1 MKMIIWNKIGKI
13 EYTLMG
19 NGLYAEID
27 STFTVRMHFQ
37 NTGNSVFFARCNSME
52 EAKELA
58 EKKIHLF
65 AAECFEEEPVDA
77 EDAEIVEE
85 PVLVE
90 ELTVEAQESAL
101 EKESDA
107 EDTVKSLSIAY
118 APAEEGKYSV
128 EIFAEYGDDF
138 VVRYT
143 TNGKGVTF
151 RNKAYKD
158 PIIVAAGTEVN
169 AAVFDNDNIVVE
181 ECSIIVEG

>member
-1 MKMIIWNKIGKI
+1 M
-13 EYTLMG
+13 
-19 NGLYAEID
+19 
-27 STFTVRMHFQ
+27 
-37 NTGNSVFFARCNSME
+37 
-52 EAKELA
+52 
-58 EKKIHLF
+58 F
-65 AAECFEEEPVDA
+65 AAECFEEEPGDA

-107 EDTVKSLSIAY
+107 EDTVKSLRISY